1 MESKIT
7 CVYGINKYRDVL
19 VYDII
24 YEYVKTNIFKFGCVI
39 GEAYPYY
46 RYISDNI
53 YIKYDEEILEEYLN
67 NLTKIYVNKNGKIDD
82 NLLIIHSNM
91 INLNTKNW
99 EYLLKH
105 HNMFKTTIIIVIDE
119 IAEYNMTILNKYVNV
134 LYLLKNKEN
143 EVNYINE
150 AYSTFFKK
158 ISKSILIN
166 IYNEVTKNELC
177 ALVSELNE
185 NLFYK
190 YKININLPEYTFETY
205 KMYDQNKIYKHRC
218 NLSDIINI

>member
-7 CVYGINKYRDVL
+7 CVCGSNKYRDVL

-39 GEAYPYY
+39 GESYPYY

-82 NLLIIHSNM
+82 NLLIVHSNI

-99 EYLLKH
+99 EYLLKY
-105 HNMFKTTIIIVIDE
+105 HNMFKIHIIIVIDNIIE
-119 IAEYNMTILNKYVNV
+119 HNMTNLNKYVNV

-143 EVNYINE
+143 EINYINE
-150 AYSTFFKK
+150 VYNTFFKK
-158 ISKSILIN
+158 ISKNILVN
-166 IYNEVTKNELC
+166 IYNEVTKSELGV
-177 ALVSELNE
+177 LVSELNE

-190 YKININLPEYTFETY
+190 YKININIPEYTFETY
-205 KMYDQNKIYKHRC
+205 KMYEQNKIYKQRC